1 VAKLSKES
9 TDFLCI
15 KLFAPFAS
23 LRLCVK
29 SISEGVWL
37 MKFTDGYWG
46 FRSGVTPHFPVQVH
60 DVVVEPDALVVY
72 GPTRRLNHRGDTLN
86 LGLLTVRF
94 SSPMPDVIR
103 VQLTHHKGQRPSA
116 PTFALDSQPTP
127 DLHIQTPPSP

>member
-1 VAKLSKES
+1 
-9 TDFLCI
+9 
-15 KLFAPFAS
+15 
-23 LRLCVK
+23 
-29 SISEGVWL
+29 

-46 FRSGVTPHFPVQVH
+46 FRPGVTPHFPVHVH

-116 PTFALDSQPTP
+116 PTFALHTQPTP
-127 DLHIQTPPSP
+127 DLHIQNETDYASLTSGRLTVRVDKGENWRVDFLDGE